1 MTSRDRR
8 PDASQSPTSAL
19 VSRTRL
25 VNDINDAVMVRT
37 RSGFDSNEHASTNK
51 GCCKRLLREFFLC
64 MVDLSIL
71 MMGVL
76 RAPLTGRVIVA
87 LVLRLLLYFTNG
99 VALYALTAT
108 VLQNGR
114 PAHPSGDDQF
124 LADLVN
130 ALLQPAQ
137 YVNTQSPPPTNKR
150 LRRSIGFHPN
160 DISLPPN

>member
-1 MTSRDRR
+1 
-8 PDASQSPTSAL
+8 
-19 VSRTRL
+19 
-25 VNDINDAVMVRT
+25 
-37 RSGFDSNEHASTNK
+37 
-51 GCCKRLLREFFLC
+51 

-76 RAPLTGRVIVA
+76 RAPLTMRVIVA
-87 LVLRLLLYFTNG
+87 LVLRLLLYVTNA

-108 VLQNGR
+108 VLHNGR

-137 YVNTQSPPPTNKR
+137 YVNAQGPAYAGHMYTP
-150 LRRSIGFHPN
+150 F
-160 DISLPPN
+160 

>member
-1 MTSRDRR
+1 
-8 PDASQSPTSAL
+8 
-19 VSRTRL
+19 
-25 VNDINDAVMVRT
+25 
-37 RSGFDSNEHASTNK
+37 
-51 GCCKRLLREFFLC
+51 

-87 LVLRLLLYFTNG
+87 LVLRLLLYVTNG

-114 PAHPSGDDQF
+114 PAHPSRDDQF

-137 YVNTQSPPPTNKR
+137 YVNTQSPGP
-150 LRRSIGFHPN
+150 
-160 DISLPPN
+160 